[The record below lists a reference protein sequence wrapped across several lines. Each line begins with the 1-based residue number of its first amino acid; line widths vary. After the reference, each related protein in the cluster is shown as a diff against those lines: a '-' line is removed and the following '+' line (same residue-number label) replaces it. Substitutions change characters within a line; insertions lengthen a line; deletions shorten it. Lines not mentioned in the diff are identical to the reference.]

1 MSYYLDIVGSVI
13 IGGLLLLA
21 VMSSYTNVSQVALD
35 SSVELTVQENLDEW
49 TEIIQHDFRKIGYH
63 VPNPAWAVQA
73 CDSTSI
79 TFMADVDNNGTIDS
93 VSYFLGTPDQ
103 VPGTENPNDR
113 ALYRQVS
120 GQPTTG
126 GSLGLTDF
134 RLLFYDNSGNPT
146 WTPSDVKAVE
156 VFIQVES
163 PFAVDSTY
171 ERSNWRSVI
180 HPLNLQ

>member
-1 MSYYLDIVGSVI
+1 MSYFLDIVGSVI

-21 VMSSYTNVSQVALD
+21 VMTSYTNVNQVALD
-35 SSVELTVQENLDEW
+35 SSLELTVQENLDEW
-49 TEIIQHDFRKIGYH
+49 IEIIQHDFRKIGYH

-79 TFMADVDNNGTIDS
+79 TFMADLDNNGTIDS
-93 VSYFLGTPDQ
+93 VNYFLGTPDQ

-113 ALYRQVS
+113 TLYRQVS
-120 GQPTTG
+120 GQLTS
-126 GSLGLTDF
+126 GSLGLTGF
-134 RLLFYDNSGNPT
+134 RLRYFDNSGNPT

-171 ERSNWRSVI
+171 IQSNWQTVI